1 MADFFEFVLAS
12 GPQPLSSTPEAS
24 TNLKISAKAQWKFDS
39 QKGMKNK
46 LLAKAEFKLGTAET
60 EIIGFDECNLDI

>member
-12 GPQPLSSTPEAS
+12 GPQPPSSTPEAS

-46 LLAKAEFKLGTAET
+46 LLAKAEFKPGTAET